1 MTSRRFAATVPITV
15 LLAYLGAQGLSAPL
29 VLLILSAAVFA
40 FVVIAAGQV
49 VMRVPGAS
57 DLPLAAV
64 WTFGVAVTGPALYG
78 LQVLLPVTSAA
89 AFAVWAVIVIGLDI
103 ALRRRA
109 KPEPVPDR
117 VDLAGLLLCCIF
129 TAIWCRSVAAAPV
142 VLAERGFLPAWV
154 DYFIHAGVIS
164 QLGDA
169 RAIDRGSI
177 FLAGIAEPAYH
188 YASYTLPAV
197 LATLLDQPGLPLAT
211 SVWVPIGFLALTG
224 GAYALG
230 SSLAGSAGGIAAL
243 IALFVI
249 PDSSNY
255 GLRNGY
261 FSFHWNLLAHPGST
275 FALGAALLSVSL
287 LQRWTVSRS
296 RMELAL
302 SAALVAATFS
312 FRVHVFVLLL
322 PAWLLAVGAA
332 SHTVQ
337 RRRVLSLLVTGA
349 MAIAV
354 VVALRGQPTLPEGD
368 SWSFGEGRA
377 LERFL
382 HQVHRN
388 QEPTAYQG
396 LYSQLQ
402 TEYGD
407 TVALVAGAML
417 VYPVALGIF
426 LFLLPIA
433 MWMERSTLRLRGIDA
448 FPVALVVSFGG
459 LMAFAPTPF
468 HHDATDLIQR
478 PSVLLYAATA
488 IWTLALLVRWLSR
501 HGMHGA
507 GRMWQTM
514 AIAAALTLP
523 VMWISAAD
531 LAAPKFAWARRF
543 AAYGHLVE
551 RELLQAA
558 AFIRGRSHP
567 GDTLATSGLS
577 SGYVAVDPPTV
588 LVALSATPS
597 YLARPWVHLFQG
609 RARADV
615 ARTRFNA
622 LTAIEQTPDRD
633 TALQQ
638 LREIKVRWYVAT
650 AFGAPSWDPGHRLS
664 AFARGNIAVY
674 DALP

>member
-1 MTSRRFAATVPITV
+1 MTSRQLAATVPVTV
-15 LLAYLGAQGLSAPL
+15 LLAYLAAQGLSAPL
-29 VLLILSAAVFA
+29 VPLILA
-40 FVVIAAGQV
+40 FTACAYVVIAAGRL
-49 VMRVPGAS
+49 VMRAPGAA

-64 WTFGVAVTGPALYG
+64 WTFGVAVTGPALYL
-78 LQVLLPVTSAA
+78 LQLLLPITAAA
-89 AFAVWAVIVIGLDI
+89 AFAFWAAFVIGLDLAI
-103 ALRRRA
+103 RRRA
-109 KPEPVPDR
+109 KPEPAPDR
-117 VDLAGLLLCCIF
+117 ADVAGLLFCCIF
-129 TAIWCRSVAAAPV
+129 TAIWCRNLAAAPE
-142 VLAERGFLPAWV
+142 VLVERGFLPGWV

-169 RAIDRGSI
+169 RAINLGSI

-211 SVWVPIGFLALTG
+211 SVWVPIGFLALAG

-230 SSLAGSAGGIAAL
+230 SSLAGNAGGIAAL

-275 FALGAALLSVSL
+275 FALGAALLSVAV

-296 RMELAL
+296 RAALAL

-312 FRVHVFVLLL
+312 FRVHVFLLLL
-322 PAWLLAVGAA
+322 PAWLLAVCAA
-332 SHTVQ
+332 SRTV
-337 RRRVLSLLVTGA
+337 RRRPVLSLLLAGA

-354 VVALRGQPTLPEGD
+354 VVALRYQPMLPAGD

-382 HQVHRN
+382 FQVHRN

-396 LYSQLQ
+396 LYAQLQ
-402 TEYGD
+402 TDYGD

-417 VYPVALGIF
+417 VYPVALGAF
-426 LFLLPIA
+426 LFLLPVA
-433 MWMERSTLRLRGIDA
+433 MWMERSVVTLRGVDA
-448 FPVALVVSFGG
+448 FPVALIVCFGG

-468 HHDATDLIQR
+468 HHDATDLIHR
-478 PSVLLYAATA
+478 PFVLLYAVTA

-501 HGMHGA
+501 QGTDGA
-507 GRMWQTM
+507 ARMWQTM
-514 AIAAALTLP
+514 AIAAVLTLP

-543 AAYGHLVE
+543 AAYGHIVE
-551 RELLQAA
+551 RELLEAA
-558 AFIRGRSHP
+558 AFIRGRSRL

-577 SGYVAVDPPTV
+577 AGYVAVDPPTV

-609 RARADV
+609 RVRADV

-622 LTAIEQTPDRD
+622 LIAIEQAPDRD
-633 TALQQ
+633 TALQR
-638 LREIKVRWYVAT
+638 LREIGVRWYVAT
-650 AFGAPSWDPGHRLS
+650 AFGAPSWDPEHRRAS
-664 AFARGNIAVY
+664 FARGKTAVY